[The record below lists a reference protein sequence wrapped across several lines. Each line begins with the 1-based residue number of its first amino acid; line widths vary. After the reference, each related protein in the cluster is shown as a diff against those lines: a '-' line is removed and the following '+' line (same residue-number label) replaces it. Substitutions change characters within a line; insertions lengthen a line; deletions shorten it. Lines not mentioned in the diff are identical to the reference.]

1 MFSTLYIEKCK
12 KAQEEIQYFRVFEQV
27 RKEKDGILKPFSF
40 EKGDYFHHPGL
51 MEEGEV
57 KVVKEITGSN
67 LYASDLTE
75 AYPQDKS
82 IWIPTVKQM
91 RAGLEAVVRSLSDED
106 FKHGEEHL
114 LDKIM
119 ENREKKQWDKEKREW
134 VKMQKIYI

>member
-12 KAQEEIQYFRVFEQV
+12 KAQDEIQYFRLFEQF
-27 RKEKDGILKPFSF
+27 RKAKDGMLIPNKPLF

-57 KVVKEITGSN
+57 KVVKEIMGNN
-67 LYASDLTE
+67 LYASDTTKG
-75 AYPQDKS
+75 YPQDES

-91 RAGLEAVVRSLSDED
+91 KGELAKVNWSLADRHFEQ
-106 FKHGEEHL
+106 GEEHL

-134 VKMQKIYI
+134 VKK